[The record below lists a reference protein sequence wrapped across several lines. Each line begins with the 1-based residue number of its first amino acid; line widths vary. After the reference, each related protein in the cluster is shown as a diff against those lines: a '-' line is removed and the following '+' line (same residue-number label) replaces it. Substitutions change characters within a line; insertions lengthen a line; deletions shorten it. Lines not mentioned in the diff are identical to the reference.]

1 MTQPNAKILKLSSGE
16 EIICNVVNN
25 PDQSYISVVRPMKLN
40 SWPRATRNGIEES
53 LSLQRWVHFAE
64 TDTYDVPKS
73 QIIVLTEASFGL
85 TKFYLYCVNKAKWEE
100 EGVLNP
106 PTDADL
112 RGIEEEEWEEEFGEP
127 NNTLH

>member
-25 PDQSYISVVRPMKLN
+25 EDQSYISVVQPMKLN
-40 SWPRATRNGIEES
+40 SWPKATRNGIEES

-85 TKFYLYCVNKAKWEE
+85 TKFYLYCVSKAKWEE
-100 EGVLNP
+100 DEVLNH

-112 RGIEEEEWEEEFGEP
+112 RGIEEEEWDEEFGEP

>member
-25 PDQSYISVVRPMKLN
+25 PDQSYISVVQPMKLN
-40 SWPRATRNGIEES
+40 SWPRTTSNGIEES

-100 EGVLNP
+100 DGILAP

-112 RGIEEEEWEEEFGEP
+112 RSIEEEEWEEEFGEP

>member
-25 PDQSYISVVRPMKLN
+25 PDQSYISVVQPMKLN
-40 SWPRATRNGIEES
+40 SWPRTTSNGIEES

-112 RGIEEEEWEEEFGEP
+112 RGIEEEEWDEEFGEP

>member
-25 PDQSYISVVRPMKLN
+25 PDQSYISVVQPMKLN
-40 SWPRATRNGIEES
+40 SWPRATSNGIEES

-100 EGVLNP
+100 EGVLTP

-112 RGIEEEEWEEEFGEP
+112 RGIEEEEWDEEFGEP

>member
-85 TKFYLYCVNKAKWEE
+85 TKFYLYCVNKARGEE
-100 EGVLNP
+100 EGVLTP

-112 RGIEEEEWEEEFGEP
+112 RGIEEEEWDEEFGEP

>member
-25 PDQSYISVVRPMKLN
+25 PDQSYISVVQPMKLN

-100 EGVLNP
+100 EGVLTP

-112 RGIEEEEWEEEFGEP
+112 RGIEEEEWDEEFGEP

>member
-25 PDQSYISVVRPMKLN
+25 PDQSYISVVQPMKLN
-40 SWPRATRNGIEES
+40 SWPRATSNGIEES

-100 EGVLNP
+100 EGVLTP

>member
-25 PDQSYISVVRPMKLN
+25 PDQSYISVVQPMKLN

-112 RGIEEEEWEEEFGEP
+112 RGIEEEEWDEEFGEP

>member
-25 PDQSYISVVRPMKLN
+25 PDQSYISVVQPMKLN
-40 SWPRATRNGIEES
+40 SWPRATSRGIEES

-100 EGVLNP
+100 EGVLTP

-112 RGIEEEEWEEEFGEP
+112 RGIEEEEWDEEFGEP

>member
-112 RGIEEEEWEEEFGEP
+112 RGIEEEEWDEEFGEP

>member
-25 PDQSYISVVRPMKLN
+25 PDQSYISVVQPMKLN
-40 SWPRATRNGIEES
+40 SWPRTTSNGIEES

>member
-25 PDQSYISVVRPMKLN
+25 PDQSYISVVQPMKLN
-40 SWPRATRNGIEES
+40 SWPRATSNDIEES

-112 RGIEEEEWEEEFGEP
+112 RGIEEEEWDEEFGEP

>member
-1 MTQPNAKILKLSSGE
+1 MTEPNAKILKLSSGE
-16 EIICNVVNN
+16 EIICNIVNN

-112 RGIEEEEWEEEFGEP
+112 RGIEEEEWDEEFGEP

>member
-16 EIICNVVNN
+16 QIICNVVNN
-25 PDQSYISVVRPMKLN
+25 PDQSYISVVQPMKLN
-40 SWPRATRNGIEES
+40 YWPRATSNGIEES

-112 RGIEEEEWEEEFGEP
+112 RGIEEEEWDEEFGKP

>member
-1 MTQPNAKILKLSSGE
+1 MTEPNAKILKLSSGE

-25 PDQSYISVVRPMKLN
+25 PDQSYISVVQPMKLN
-40 SWPRATRNGIEES
+40 SWPRTTSNGIEES

-112 RGIEEEEWEEEFGEP
+112 RGIEEEEWDEEFGEP

>member
-1 MTQPNAKILKLSSGE
+1 
-16 EIICNVVNN
+16 
-25 PDQSYISVVRPMKLN
+25 
-40 SWPRATRNGIEES
+40 
-53 LSLQRWVHFAE
+53 LQRWVHFAE

-112 RGIEEEEWEEEFGEP
+112 RGIEEEEWDEEFGEP